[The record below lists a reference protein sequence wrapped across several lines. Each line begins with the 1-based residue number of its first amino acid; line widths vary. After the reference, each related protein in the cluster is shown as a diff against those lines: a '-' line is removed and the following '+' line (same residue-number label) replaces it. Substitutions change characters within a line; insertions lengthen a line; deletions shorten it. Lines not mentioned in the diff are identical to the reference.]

1 MSVKYAYIDNARN
14 ANSCLRLH
22 YQQRATAKAIETI
35 LRHRQTKMSYSAV
48 DEVLTAPV
56 TQSSSLSMRERLI
69 TWDKDTSRRFY
80 DMSYSNTR
88 LFLLFL
94 ELSGHG
100 VLWVVLPLAWYV
112 LRPGMTAPV
121 AASVLNYIGL
131 AILDLI
137 VIGVLKPLV
146 RRPRPAHNGGMT
158 AVTIH
163 AIDQYSFPSGHATR
177 AGLNAAYIAYLQYY
191 HPQTLY
197 SFMRTPLFLAFVVA
211 WATAVAVSRVALG
224 RHHVLDVTVGLAL
237 GVAYV
242 IVWHKFWISA
252 DVADTVRRHLRH
264 AIFGSPL

>member
-1 MSVKYAYIDNARN
+1 MDA
-14 ANSCLRLH
+14 
-22 YQQRATAKAIETI
+22 
-35 LRHRQTKMSYSAV
+35 
-48 DEVLTAPV
+48 VLTAPV
-56 TQSSSLSMRERLI
+56 TQPSPQTMRERLI
-69 TWDKDTSRRFY
+69 TWDKDASRRVY
-80 DMSYSNTR
+80 DMSYNNTR
-88 LFLLFL
+88 LLLLFL

-100 VLWVVLPLAWYV
+100 LLWVILPLAWYI
-112 LRPGMTAPV
+112 LRPAMTAPV

-131 AILDLI
+131 AILDLL

-197 SFMRTPLFLAFVVA
+197 TFMRSPVFLALVFA

-237 GVAYV
+237 GIAYV
-242 IVWHKFWISA
+242 AIWHKFWISA
-252 DVADTVRRHLRH
+252 TVADSLRKQIRH
-264 AIFGSPL
+264 ALLGSPL